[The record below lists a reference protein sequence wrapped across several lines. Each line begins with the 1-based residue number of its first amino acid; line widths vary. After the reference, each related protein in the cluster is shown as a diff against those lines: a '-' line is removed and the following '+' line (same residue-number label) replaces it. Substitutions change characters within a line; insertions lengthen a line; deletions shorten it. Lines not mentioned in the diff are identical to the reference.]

1 VITGGLT
8 GEEIVE
14 PLGKLFAE
22 TDSKLKRPIKY
33 GATKRTK
40 RFEIASGF
48 IKSLVQILAKLVN
61 KFFIHCKTFDFNN
74 INQQKK
80 APHFQESFSLA
91 LIRTSCKPEVYKQHN
106 ILKSLLNK

>member
-1 VITGGLT
+1 MSVTLSVITGGLT

-14 PLGKLFAE
+14 PPVKLLAE

-40 RFEIASGF
+40 RFEIDSGF

-61 KFFIHCKTFDFNN
+61 KFFIHCKTTDFNTFRK
-74 INQQKK
+74 QKK
-80 APHFQESFSLA
+80 LPIFRKASHWLSYEPLVNQWF
-91 LIRTSCKPEVYKQHN
+91 TSN
-106 ILKSLLNK
+106 TTS